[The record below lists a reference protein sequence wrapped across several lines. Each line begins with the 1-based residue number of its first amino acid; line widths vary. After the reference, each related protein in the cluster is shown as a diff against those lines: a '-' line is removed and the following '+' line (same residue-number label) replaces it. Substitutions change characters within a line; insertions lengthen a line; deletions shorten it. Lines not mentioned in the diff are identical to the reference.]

1 MSTDPKDTVA
11 ELEKKLGQLRE
22 NEYLPPDLVRL
33 VSGVARRQDEARA
46 EVRIELPAPAGLA
59 SAEDNLQGRPLLAR
73 ESFPVDRAL
82 SRALFEEFLAM
93 LADLGGDLEEA
104 ARVVRAASAAG
115 ELDLERAEDAF
126 LAGDDAWFARFGRR
140 TPNAPRVLNF
150 LVQAAL
156 TPGLA
161 EAAARLS
168 PGLDLETPRQHG
180 HCPVCGSLPLISN
193 LAGKEGR
200 REVTC
205 SFCRTSYRIRRL
217 ACPFCD
223 HADPQGSRSFTVREI
238 PGYRV
243 EVCDSCHSYM
253 KTADFREMDRPS
265 VPVLDD
271 LESLPLDY
279 LAQKQGF
286 RRPTLS
292 AWGF

>member
-1 MSTDPKDTVA
+1 MTTDPKNIMA

-22 NEYLPPDLVRL
+22 NEYLPPELVRL
-33 VSGVARRQDEARA
+33 VGEVARRQDEAQAAARF
-46 EVRIELPAPAGLA
+46 ELPDPAVLT
-59 SAEDNLQGRPLLAR
+59 SPEENLQGRPLLAR
-73 ESFPVDRAL
+73 ESFPADRDLA
-82 SRALFEEFLAM
+82 RALFDEFLN
-93 LADLGGDLEEA
+93 LLTELGGDLEEA
-104 ARVVRAASAAG
+104 AGVVRTARESG
-115 ELDLERAEDAF
+115 ELDLERALDAF
-126 LAGDDAWFARFGRR
+126 LSGDDAWFAAFGQR

-161 EAAARLS
+161 AAAARLAE
-168 PGLDLETPRQHG
+168 GLDLETPRQHG

-193 LAGKEGR
+193 LEGKEGR
-200 REVTC
+200 RQVTC
-205 SFCRTSYRIRRL
+205 SFCRTSYRVRRL

-223 HADPQGSRSFTVREI
+223 HADPQGSRSFTVQEI

-243 EVCDSCHSYM
+243 EVCDSCRSYM

-265 VPVLDD
+265 VPVLND